1 MTPPSFQPS
10 TQAYASAADL
20 AASSC
25 PSCGYHFPPQTDPS
39 TEAAEAHRRILDL
52 DAQVRLL
59 NSKAASA
66 VDKLADYE
74 DEIRY
79 LREAYARSQ
88 QQGRGNGP
96 NSPPLEGPGPA
107 MAGRQQQQQQPQP
120 QPQPP
125 HQLSRLAS
133 LSALLPG
140 RRKESNSGQGQP
152 VTPSAATFPQNA
164 TAYNNNTLSPPK
176 TPYSGIRSAAPTL
189 QATQS
194 DTQIIT
200 LSSLQSSLEEER
212 TLRQRAETNLYNAQS
227 ELEELTAQ
235 LFGQANE
242 MVATERKERAKLED
256 RVKVLEQRD
265 LEKRKRLERLE
276 KAMMRIERFG
286 EPTKDSAA
294 ATKTTATPVCE

>member
-1 MTPPSFQPS
+1 MAATAFLPSAIMTPPSFQPS
-10 TQAYASAADL
+10 TEAYASAAVL

-25 PSCGYHFPPQTDPS
+25 PSCGYHFPPQTDP
-39 TEAAEAHRRILDL
+39 TAEAAEAHRRILDL
-52 DAQVRLL
+52 EAQVRLL

-79 LREAYARSQ
+79 LSEAYARSQ
-88 QQGRGNGP
+88 QQGRGNGL

-107 MAGRQQQQQQPQP
+107 MAGSQQ

-140 RRKESNSGQGQP
+140 RRKESNSGQP
-152 VTPSAATFPQNA
+152 VTPSTATFPQN
-164 TAYNNNTLSPPK
+164 TAAYTNNTLSPPK
-176 TPYSGIRSAAPTL
+176 TPYSGNSRPAPTL

-212 TLRQRAETNLYNAQS
+212 TLRQRAETNLSNAQS

-242 MVATERKERAKLED
+242 MVATERKERAKLEE

-265 LEKRKRLERLE
+265 IEKRKRLERLE
-276 KAMMRIERFG
+276 KAIMRIERVRAMVG
-286 EPTKDSAA
+286 P
-294 ATKTTATPVCE
+294 